1 MRAARKPH
9 FVSSPA
15 PPGKWDSRSSI
26 KIPGKGQAGPASV
39 PGIRV
44 SHSSGGIC
52 PAHSLESMPSG
63 PRISDV
69 ENITTLDIDAQ
80 HHGLKRPGEGH
91 RVLLLEDRADFRQIL
106 HDYLVSNTYQV
117 TAVQS
122 GV

>member
-1 MRAARKPH
+1 
-9 FVSSPA
+9 
-15 PPGKWDSRSSI
+15 
-26 KIPGKGQAGPASV
+26 
-39 PGIRV
+39 
-44 SHSSGGIC
+44 
-52 PAHSLESMPSG
+52 MPSG

-122 GV
+122 GVEGLQEIIRKPFDIIICDMMMPKLGGEMFYWAVTRARPLNKSQP